1 MAFMRLAGDEL
12 VAVKIATGEVAW
24 RKVGLG
30 RPIGLVPEGLVTI
43 ARDGDRVRAMVV
55 DAETGMTRRVIA
67 NVPLPDWIA
76 GELHHLDGFTA
87 AVVERGGEI
96 EVPWKARRLYREGAP
111 PRQTATESS
120 KEVQGRFRIPVSG
133 DVAIADTAPSVATV
147 SAEPQFEAPME
158 TTLGDRRYTLESV
171 ERNPNEVSVVLKSHD
186 RHSGSVLW
194 QSEIKR
200 LPRSRP
206 PPLRM

>member
-12 VAVKIATGEVAW
+12 VAVKMATGDVAW

-30 RPIGLVPEGLVTI
+30 RPIGLVREGLVTI
-43 ARDGDRVRAMVV
+43 ARDDHRVRAIVV
-55 DAETGMTRRVIA
+55 DAETGDTRRVIA
-67 NVPLPDWIA
+67 DVPLPDWVA

-87 AVVERGGEI
+87 AVAERDGEVE
-96 EVPWKARRLYREGAP
+96 VTWKARRLYREGAP
-111 PRQTATESS
+111 PRQAATGGSNEL
-120 KEVQGRFRIPVSG
+120 QGRFRIPAGG
-133 DVAIADTAPSVATV
+133 DAAIEDAAPSVATP
-147 SAEPQFEAPME
+147 SAGPHFEAPME

-186 RHSGSVLW
+186 RRSGSVLW